1 MKFRYL
7 AIQCVWWCLVGLYP
21 FLLWAAPPNVV
32 LNQSLHFS
40 TPDGTSVIIGPGKFL
55 IEQSGPTKLTL
66 TPAGGQSRVTIQA
79 RSLTHE
85 QYELFSPMSLTRPQK
100 EEEYLVELL
109 LPGGVLLQAKGTT
122 TPPSEPTTIDI
133 PGPPPSVQNIQE
145 PEEPSSTSSSSTKP
159 PPSPQQE
166 LETTDKPQSPSPN
179 IESLPFYRAPNLA
192 IQVTRVVIDE
202 HESGHSPLYLAPLSP
217 DHIGLTMF
225 EQPTLFWFIAHPT
238 TQPVDLRITDEEE
251 THMVLDIRMLPPI
264 QPGIHKVALKDYGIH
279 LQPHITYQ
287 WNIILQ
293 GANAGEHHSSTG
305 WLMRIPPPSGVTTM
319 AHLPVLDS
327 TPAEPL
333 IQAGLWYD
341 ALWALSERIRSHP
354 TDSTALM
361 QRASLFEQVGLLT
374 PAQQDRARIP
384 PVP

>member
-7 AIQCVWWCLVGLYP
+7 AIRCVWWCLVGFYP
-21 FLLWAAPPNVV
+21 LLLWAAPPNVV
-32 LNQSLHFS
+32 LNQSLHFPR
-40 TPDGTSVIIGPGKFL
+40 PDGTSVIIGPGKFL
-55 IEQSGPTKLTL
+55 VEQSGPNELAL
-66 TPAGGQSRVTIQA
+66 TPEGGQARLTIQA
-79 RSLTHE
+79 QSLTHE

-109 LPGGVLLQAKGTT
+109 LPGGVLLQARGTT
-122 TPPSEPTTIDI
+122 TPPSEPTTIDNHD
-133 PGPPPSVQNIQE
+133 PAPSVQHIQE
-145 PEEPSSTSSSSTKP
+145 PEEPSSTSSSSIKP
-159 PPSPQQE
+159 PPSPQPE
-166 LETTDKPQSPSPN
+166 HETTDKPKPTFST
-179 IESLPFYRAPNLA
+179 IESLLFYRAPNLA
-192 IQVTRVVIDE
+192 TQGTRVVIDK
-202 HESGHSPLYLAPLSP
+202 HESGHTPLYLAPLSP

-225 EQPTLFWFIAHPT
+225 EQPALFWFIAHPT

-264 QPGIHKVALKDYGIH
+264 QPGIHKVALKDYGIR
-279 LQPHITYQ
+279 LQPHVTYQ

-293 GANAGEHHSSTG
+293 GANPGEHHSTTG
-305 WLMRIPPPSGVTTM
+305 WLMRIPPPSDVTTM

-354 TDSTALM
+354 ADFTALM
-361 QRASLFEQVGLLT
+361 QRAALFEQVGLLT
-374 PAQQDRARIP
+374 PARQDRARIP
-384 PVP
+384 VP